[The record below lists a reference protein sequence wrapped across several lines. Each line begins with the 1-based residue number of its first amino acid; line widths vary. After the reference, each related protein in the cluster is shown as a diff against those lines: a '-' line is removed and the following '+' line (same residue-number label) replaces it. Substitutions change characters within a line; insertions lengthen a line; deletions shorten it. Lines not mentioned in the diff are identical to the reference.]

1 MATGAVDGLLRCLSI
16 VLTGVRRVA
25 KEDIEIGGEA
35 IRAGEGIIFDLRAAN
50 RYPEAFRGAD
60 RLDITRAARQRQAFG
75 HGPHQCLGRNLARLE
90 LQVVHG
96 TLYRR
101 IPTLRLAAPVEQLVF
116 DHTGTTYGVACLPVS
131 W

>member
-1 MATGAVDGLLRCLSI
+1 MADT
-16 VLTGVRRVA
+16 LTAPATSGP
-25 KEDIEIGGEA
+25 
-35 IRAGEGIIFDLRAAN
+35 LPPYPMPRAA
-50 RYPEAFRGAD
+50 P
-60 RLDITRAARQRQAFG
+60 QHQAFG
-75 HGPHQCLGRNLARLE
+75 HGPHQCLGRNLARPE

-101 IPTLRLAAPVEQLVF
+101 IPTLRLAAPVEQLAI